1 MKDDMNKHNLIIA
14 ALLCVTSFSGIA
26 KQNDLMQEVKISA
39 SSQEADIKNN
49 QMIFHG
55 PVEVT
60 QGSIKILAD
69 ELRATSKEDGGGKIL
84 VAIGNPATYSQIM
97 EDGRPASASAKEI
110 RYELSSRTLTLLGN
124 ATLEQD
130 ASRVTGNM
138 IRYNIA
144 KQQLIA
150 ESKGNDR
157 VITIIQPESYQDTSQ
172 DKAKQPPAAKKLPTE
187 LPEIEQDKTNNQ
199 ANKQDAMPALLPIIG
214 QEKQ

>member
-1 MKDDMNKHNLIIA
+1 MNKHNLIIA
-14 ALLCVTSFSGIA
+14 ALLCVTSFTGMA
-26 KQNDLMQEVKISA
+26 KQDDLMQEVKISA
-39 SSQEADIKNN
+39 ASQEADIKNN

-69 ELRATSKEDGGGKIL
+69 ELRASSKEDGGGKTL

-110 RYELSSRTLTLLGN
+110 RYELSSRTLTLVGN

-130 ASRVTGNM
+130 GSRVTGNM

-172 DKAKQPPAAKKLPTE
+172 DKAKEQEPATEPLPTQ
-187 LPEIEQDKTNNQ
+187 LPEVEPAETNNQ
-199 ANKQDAMPALLPIIG
+199 TSKQDIIPTQLPVIG